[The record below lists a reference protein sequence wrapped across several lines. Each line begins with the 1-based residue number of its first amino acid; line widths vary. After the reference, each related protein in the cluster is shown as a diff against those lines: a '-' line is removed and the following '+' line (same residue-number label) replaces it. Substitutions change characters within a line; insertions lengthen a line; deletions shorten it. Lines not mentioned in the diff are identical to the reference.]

1 MEREYVPRSTGG
13 GGERGKAKESRE
25 DDMVKDGGVIMM
37 ALMTLSIKTKYG
49 YWRWV
54 SISCSRQIMR

>member
-25 DDMVKDGGVIMM
+25 DDMVKNGGVVIFWEML
-37 ALMTLSIKTKYG
+37 ALRRY
-49 YWRWV
+49 
-54 SISCSRQIMR
+54 Q